1 MLLQVK
7 EKDKRLE
14 CNALGAD
21 DLKKKSNYK
30 CSRMYC
36 SAPTVTRPPYSK
48 QEETNIPNKHFSQQ
62 NYTV

>member
-21 DLKKKSNYK
+21 DLKKSQTTSVQG
-30 CSRMYC
+30 C
-36 SAPTVTRPPYSK
+36 TVVHQQSQDLHIQST
-48 QEETNIPNKHFSQQ
+48 EETNIPNKNF
-62 NYTV
+62 